1 MAYRACAKGAKDDPG
16 NLKGT
21 IAIFDDLVDEMIWSA
36 CGWKEDDQTLF
47 FSGKRNFRKEIFP
60 SYKANRKGPKPEH
73 LADVTK
79 HAVDHWNTVVCQ
91 GYEADDGICMAAYER
106 GLDNVV
112 IVSADKDFRQ
122 IPCEIFSTYSL
133 TTVHPTEEEADYN
146 FWMQALTGD
155 SVDNIKGIPGIGP
168 KKAEK
173 ILSNCPSGWSL
184 GMAVAEA
191 YEEYVENG
199 EGSSY
204 VSTTMA
210 SYMLNNTLLQ
220 IRLLRSLKEYEEIR
234 SQHSL
239 S

>member
-1 MAYRACAKGAKDDPG
+1 MAYRACAKGAKDGPG

-21 IAIFDDLVDEMIWSA
+21 IAIFDDLVDEMLWSA

-47 FSGKRNFRKEIFP
+47 FTGKRNFRKEIFP
-60 SYKANRKGPKPEH
+60 SYKANRKGPKPEF

-146 FWMQALTGD
+146 FWKQALTGD

-168 KKAEK
+168 KKAEA
-173 ILSNCPSGWSL
+173 ILANDDVSWAT
-184 GMAVAEA
+184 AVIEA
-191 YEEYVENG
+191 YEAYQEEN
-199 EGSSY
+199 E
-204 VSTTMA
+204 STDVN
-210 SYMLNNTLLQ
+210 LDDTLLQ
-220 IRLLRSLKEYEEIR
+220 IRLLRNLKEYEEIR
-234 SQHSL
+234 SQYSL

>member
-1 MAYRACAKGAKDDPG
+1 MAYRACAKGAKDGPG

-47 FSGKRNFRKEIFP
+47 FTGKRNFRKEIFP
-60 SYKANRKGPKPEH
+60 SYKANRKGPKPEF

-146 FWMQALTGD
+146 FWKQALTGD

-168 KKAEK
+168 KKAEA
-173 ILSNCPSGWSL
+173 ILVNDDVSWAT
-184 GMAVAEA
+184 AVIEA
-191 YEEYVENG
+191 YEAYQEEN
-199 EGSSY
+199 EDTD
-204 VSTTMA
+204 VN
-210 SYMLNNTLLQ
+210 LDDTLLQ
-220 IRLLRSLKEYEEIR
+220 IRLLRNLKEYEEIR
-234 SQHSL
+234 SKYSL

>member
-1 MAYRACAKGAKDDPG
+1 LAYRACAKGAKDGPG

-47 FSGKRNFRKEIFP
+47 FTGKRNFRKEIFP
-60 SYKANRKGPKPEH
+60 SYKANRKGPKPEF

-146 FWMQALTGD
+146 FWKQALTGD

-168 KKAEK
+168 KKAEA
-173 ILSNCPSGWSL
+173 ILVNDDVSWAT
-184 GMAVAEA
+184 AVIEA
-191 YEEYVENG
+191 YEAYQEEN
-199 EGSSY
+199 EDTD
-204 VSTTMA
+204 VN
-210 SYMLNNTLLQ
+210 LDDTLLQ
-220 IRLLRSLKEYEEIR
+220 IRLLRNLKEYEEIR
-234 SQHSL
+234 SKYSL

>member
-47 FSGKRNFRKEIFP
+47 FTGKRNFRKEIFP
-60 SYKANRKGPKPEH
+60 SYKANRKGPKPEF

-133 TTVHPTEEEADYN
+133 TTVHPTEEEADYS
-146 FWMQALTGD
+146 FWKQALIGD
-155 SVDNIKGIPGIGP
+155 AVDNIKGIPGIGP
-168 KKAEK
+168 KKAEA
-173 ILSNCPSGWSL
+173 ILANDDVSWAT
-184 GMAVAEA
+184 AVIEA
-191 YEEYVENG
+191 YEAYQEEN
-199 EGSSY
+199 EGTD
-204 VSTTMA
+204 VN
-210 SYMLNNTLLQ
+210 LDDTLLQ
-220 IRLLRSLKEYEEIR
+220 IRLLRNLKEYEEIR
-234 SQHSL
+234 SQYSL